1 MSQMSQSPAYIGRLA
16 PSPTGALH
24 LGNVRTFM
32 IAWLRARSQGGKV
45 IFRMEDLDHPKD
57 KPGAA
62 AQAVEDLR
70 WLGFDWDEEYVQ
82 SERKDIYRAA
92 LEALR
97 EGPKTE
103 DGRRE
108 TEGLETEDGRRGC
121 LVYPC
126 VCSRRDVEAAQSAP
140 HAGEQLHYPGTCR
153 GRFASWA
160 EAQAFL
166 DEASCSSRSSNSSD
180 SRIARVSSATRTPCW
195 RFAVAPNTVVAFD
208 DAFAGHYEQNVSET
222 LGDFPLARDEF
233 GAGYTLAC
241 TVDDL
246 LMGVTEVVR
255 GDDLLP
261 ATPAQI
267 LLANALAPFLH
278 SRISPLPHFPTSPLP
293 HFPTSPF
300 PHFPTSPF
308 PHFPISY
315 CHVPLVVGRDG
326 KRLAKRHGDT
336 RVAAYRAEGKRPEE
350 ILGFLAAS
358 CGWAAKGERVSLRD
372 LVPRF
377 DLGTIPHEPFMI

>member
-1 MSQMSQSPAYIGRLA
+1 MEEVLEGKAMRYVGRLA

-82 SERKDIYRAA
+82 SERKDIYREA
-92 LEALR
+92 LESL
-97 EGPKTE
+97 G
-103 DGRRE
+103 D
-108 TEGLETEDGRRGC
+108 

-126 VCSRRDVEAAQSAP
+126 VCSRRDVESAQSAP
-140 HAGEQLHYPGTCR
+140 HAGEQLYYPGTCR
-153 GRFASWA
+153 GRFKSWDAAKEFLAAS
-160 EAQAFL
+160 
-166 DEASCSSRSSNSSD
+166 
-180 SRIARVSSATRTPCW
+180 RVSGDPRDPSGSSSSRTPCW
-195 RFAVAPNTVVAFD
+195 RFRVSDNTAVSFN
-208 DAFAGHYEQNVSET
+208 DAFAGCYEQNVSKV

-267 LLANALAPFLH
+267 LLADALRH
-278 SRISPLPHFPTSPLP
+278 SPIRQFAHSSIPVFPYS
-293 HFPTSPF
+293 H
-300 PHFPTSPF
+300 
-308 PHFPISY
+308 ISY
-315 CHVPLVVGRDG
+315 LHVPLVVGRDG

-336 RVAAYRAEGKRPEE
+336 RIVTFREQGKMPEE
-350 ILGFLAAS
+350 ILGILAAS
-358 CGWAAKGERVSLRD
+358 CGWAEKGECVTLRD
-372 LVPRF
+372 LLPRF
-377 DLGTIPHEPFMI
+377 DLTTIPHEPFMI

>member
-1 MSQMSQSPAYIGRLA
+1 MTRYVGRLA

-82 SERKDIYRAA
+82 SERKVIYREV
-92 LEALR
+92 LETLKEGR
-97 EGPKTE
+97 ETE

-108 TEGLETEDGRRGC
+108 SW
-121 LVYPC
+121 VYPC

-140 HAGEQLHYPGTCR
+140 HAGEQLFYPGTCR
-153 GRFASWA
+153 DRFATWR
-160 EAQAFL
+160 EAVDFKMATL
-166 DEASCSSRSSNSSD
+166 GEHSNTQTLKHSNNPS
-180 SRIARVSSATRTPCW
+180 PCW
-195 RFAVAPNTVVAFD
+195 RFRVPDSTVVSFD
-208 DAFAGHYEQNVSET
+208 DAFAGHYEQDVSRT

-255 GDDLLP
+255 GDDLLA

-267 LLANALAPFLH
+267 LLARALAGDRTLDLRRETP
-278 SRISPLPHFPTSPLP
+278 R
-293 HFPTSPF
+293 
-300 PHFPTSPF
+300 
-308 PHFPISY
+308 Y
-315 CHVPLVVGRDG
+315 CHVPLVVGKDG

-336 RVAAYRAEGKRPEE
+336 RIATFREAGKSPEE
-350 ILGFLAAS
+350 IIGFLAAS
-358 CGWAAKGERVSLRD
+358 CGWAEKGECVSLCD
-372 LVPRF
+372 LLTRF
-377 DLGTIPHEPFMI
+377 DLGTIPHEPFMV

>member
-1 MSQMSQSPAYIGRLA
+1 MEEVLEKEMTRYVGRLA

-32 IAWLRARSQGGKV
+32 IAWLRARSRGGKV

-62 AQAVEDLR
+62 AQAVEDLK

-82 SERKDIYRAA
+82 SERSDCYRQA
-92 LEALR
+92 LDSIR
-97 EGPKTE
+97 E
-103 DGRRE
+103 
-108 TEGLETEDGRRGC
+108 

-126 VCSRRDVEAAQSAP
+126 VCTRRDVEAAQSAP
-140 HAGEQLHYPGTCR
+140 HAGEQLYYPGTCR
-153 GRFASWA
+153 GRFESWA
-160 EAQAFL
+160 EALDFKTAWGQQAY
-166 DEASCSSRSSNSSD
+166 D
-180 SRIARVSSATRTPCW
+180 SKSGRGVPCW
-195 RFAVAPNTVVAFD
+195 RFRVLENTVVSFD
-208 DAFAGHYEQNVSET
+208 DAFAGHYEQNVSEV

-255 GDDLLP
+255 GDDLLA

-267 LLANALAPFLH
+267 LLARELSKAVDGC
-278 SRISPLPHFPTSPLP
+278 RLP
-293 HFPTSPF
+293 
-300 PHFPTSPF
+300 
-308 PHFPISY
+308 SY

-336 RVAAYRAEGKRPEE
+336 RIAAYRESGKTPEE

-358 CGWAAKGERVSLRD
+358 CGWAEKGERVTLQD
-372 LVPRF
+372 LLSRF
-377 DLGTIPHEPFMI
+377 DLGTIPHAPFMI

>member
-1 MSQMSQSPAYIGRLA
+1 MTRYVGRLA

-32 IAWLRARSQGGKV
+32 IAWLRARSRGGKV

-82 SERKDIYRAA
+82 SERKAIYREA
-92 LEALR
+92 LEALKKGH
-97 EGPKTE
+97 ETE

-108 TEGLETEDGRRGC
+108 SW
-121 LVYPC
+121 VYPC
-126 VCSRRDVEAAQSAP
+126 VCSRRDVESAQSAP
-140 HAGEQLHYPGTCR
+140 HAGEQMFYPGTCR
-153 GRFASWA
+153 GRFKSWDAARSFLEGAS
-160 EAQAFL
+160 
-166 DEASCSSRSSNSSD
+166 DSRGSRSSRDSS
-180 SRIARVSSATRTPCW
+180 VSRTPCW
-195 RFAVAPNTVVAFD
+195 RFKVPEGARVAFD
-208 DAFAGHYEQNVSET
+208 DAFAGHYEQDVSRT

-255 GDDLLP
+255 GDDLLA

-267 LLANALAPFLH
+267 LLARALRGCRTLDLRRETPG
-278 SRISPLPHFPTSPLP
+278 
-293 HFPTSPF
+293 
-300 PHFPTSPF
+300 
-308 PHFPISY
+308 Y
-315 CHVPLVVGRDG
+315 CHVPLVVGKDG

-336 RVAAYRAEGKRPEE
+336 RIATFRAEGHRPEE
-350 ILGFLAAS
+350 ILGLLAAS
-358 CGWAAKGERVSLRD
+358 CGWAERGERVSLAD

-377 DLGTIPHEPFMI
+377 DLGTIPHGPFMV